1 MGIVNS
7 LNQVWQNLIALVVV
21 FFVFFWVY
29 KNMED
34 TAFKR
39 RISETITKLK
49 EAIKGDE

>member
-1 MGIVNS
+1 MGINS
-7 LNQVWQNLIALVVV
+7 LDQVWQNFIAFVVV

-34 TAFKR
+34 TRFKR
-39 RISETITKLK
+39 WISDAITRMK